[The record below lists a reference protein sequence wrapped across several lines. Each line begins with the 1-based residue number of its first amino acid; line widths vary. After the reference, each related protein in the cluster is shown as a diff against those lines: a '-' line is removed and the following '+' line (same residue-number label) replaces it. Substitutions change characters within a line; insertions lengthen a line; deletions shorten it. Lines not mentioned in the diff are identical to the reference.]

1 MSEDD
6 DPVSKIVDVMLRQ
19 GWDEMF
25 LADLGWHA
33 ADIYRASAT
42 EFRMRLGTIVPDER
56 DRRVTAASWINPENP
71 QRAEDYARRATR
83 DFVEAAR
90 GTGGPAVFVL
100 GATIRDWKKRAD
112 ATRAAISAVPNAGL
126 LVVGGTARDDAS
138 AVLDALAL
146 VLEAIALAS
155 VAPAAPTVKAVGVA
169 WPASSPV
176 DLPPTPPVADDAA
189 RRRELG
195 AKVRTMTQA
204 DRPPRIVLV
213 GGLPDKNRELSERVE
228 RQAWR
233 DFGIEVVWEF
243 CDYDRHERPVE
254 KVKNHLKRTD
264 VTVVGVAFDRRWNA
278 TQTPPEG
285 IKACREAAVYG
296 CSGNFHGA
304 KSALLQVE
312 ALLTGFID
320 GRTADDDDEASD
332 EDHAQDDRAE
342 QDAI

>member
-1 MSEDD
+1 MSED
-6 DPVSKIVDVMLRQ
+6 DPVSKIEDLMLRQ

-33 ADIYRASAT
+33 ADMYRASAT

-56 DRRVTAASWINPENP
+56 DRRVTAASWIDPENP

-90 GTGGPAVFVL
+90 GTAGPAVFVL

-112 ATRAAISAVPNAGL
+112 ATRTAIGAVPNAGL
-126 LVVGGTARDDAS
+126 LVVGGNARDDAS
-138 AVLDALAL
+138 AVLDALFLL
-146 VLEAIALAS
+146 VEAMAS
-155 VAPAAPTVKAVGVA
+155 ASAAPAAPTVEAVGVA
-169 WPASSPV
+169 WPAAARV
-176 DLPPTPPVADDAA
+176 DPAPAPPVVDDAA

-195 AKVRTMTQA
+195 EKVRTKTGA
-204 DRPPRIVLV
+204 RPPRIVLV

-228 RQAWR
+228 KQAWR

-243 CDYDRHERPVE
+243 GDYDRHERPVD

-285 IKACREAAVYG
+285 IKACREAQVYG

-312 ALLTGFID
+312 ALLTGFIA
-320 GRTADDDDEASD
+320 GRTADDDDEAAD
-332 EDHAQDDRAE
+332 EDHAQDHQAE